1 MVAVEL
7 DGSGS
12 SDEDGDELSYL
23 WTWDVEGEAHDANGV
38 NPEIEL
44 GVGEHEITLVVNDGL
59 ENSEPNEVVVTV
71 VGPVEVDVR
80 VMPRDLN
87 RKSRGR
93 YVLAVMR
100 LGDGIGGDDIDES
113 YGFVLWPGG
122 IDATSWRVH
131 GKGRHGRGRKEKV
144 FVMFDRAR
152 VIDAMEGASTGTG
165 KGKGRA
171 RGVEVSVVGRLVSGE
186 YIYGAD
192 VVRKAKA
199 GKGPKPKSKGR
210 RGKRERR

>member
-1 MVAVEL
+1 
-7 DGSGS
+7 
-12 SDEDGDELSYL
+12 
-23 WTWDVEGEAHDANGV
+23 
-38 NPEIEL
+38 
-44 GVGEHEITLVVNDGL
+44 
-59 ENSEPNEVVVTV
+59 
-71 VGPVEVDVR
+71 
-80 VMPRDLN
+80 
-87 RKSRGR
+87 
-93 YVLAVMR
+93 
-100 LGDGIGGDDIDES
+100 
-113 YGFVLWPGG
+113 
-122 IDATSWRVH
+122 
-131 GKGRHGRGRKEKV
+131 
-144 FVMFDRAR
+144 MFDRAR